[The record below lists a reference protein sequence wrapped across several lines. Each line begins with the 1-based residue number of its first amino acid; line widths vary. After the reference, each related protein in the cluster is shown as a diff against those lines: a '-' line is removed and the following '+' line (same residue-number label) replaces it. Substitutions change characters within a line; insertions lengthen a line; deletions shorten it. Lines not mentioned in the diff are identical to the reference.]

1 MQQEYLNLHT
11 CKETN
16 KLYYKLSEHKRK
28 EKIKFVASLFVSKLE
43 FKSFEKLETQCAL
56 WDSPQEIANGI
67 ILQLGFNEL

>member
-11 CKETN
+11 YKDTN
-16 KLYYKLSEHKRK
+16 KLLQIIRTQKKR
-28 EKIKFVASLFVSKLE
+28 KIKFVASLFVSKLE

>member
-11 CKETN
+11 CKDTN
-16 KLYYKLSEHKRK
+16 KLLQIIRTQKKR
-28 EKIKFVASLFVSKLE
+28 KIKFVASLFVSKLE